1 MKRLIGKM
9 IVTSGIVVALAGC
22 GSSASSGPT
31 QSNSAPAAAAATTT
45 WTTAPD
51 SAGQGAPA
59 DASGQPAPADS
70 QQASGGG
77 GQGGPGVMG
86 QVVSIDGTTM
96 VVKGQGDQGADIT
109 VTLNDSTKIS
119 KQTTV
124 DIASV
129 PVGESVTAMGVQEGN
144 VFTATQIRIGATTD
158 AGGPGGRGAGG
169 TPQAGGPGADQQ
181 GGTPPAGGADQQG
194 QAGGNRGQRLSG
206 TVEALA
212 DGTLT
217 VKTTDGTSILVR
229 LAENGQVTQQV
240 DGTQADITVGAQV
253 MVVGAQTDS
262 AVTATQIS
270 VMPATTKQQ

>member
-1 MKRLIGKM
+1 
-9 IVTSGIVVALAGC
+9 
-22 GSSASSGPT
+22 
-31 QSNSAPAAAAATTT
+31 
-45 WTTAPD
+45 
-51 SAGQGAPA
+51 
-59 DASGQPAPADS
+59 
-70 QQASGGG
+70 
-77 GQGGPGVMG
+77 MG
-86 QVVSIDGTTM
+86 EVVSIDGTTI

-144 VFTATQIRIGATTD
+144 VFTATQIRVGATTD
-158 AGGPGGRGAGG
+158 VGGPGGRGAGG

-181 GGTPPAGGADQQG
+181 GGTPPAGDASQQGGGPSGTNQQGGTPPAGGADQQG
-194 QAGGNRGQRLSG
+194 QAGGNRGQRISG
-206 TVEALA
+206 TVEAVA

-217 VKTTDGTSILVR
+217 VKTADGTSILVH

-240 DGTQADITVGAQV
+240 DGAQADITVGAQV
-253 MVVGAQTDS
+253 MVVGAQMDS

>member
-59 DASGQPAPADS
+59 DASSQPAPADS
-70 QQASGGG
+70 QQSPGGG

-86 QVVSIDGTTM
+86 QVASIDGTTM
-96 VVKGQGDQGADIT
+96 VVKGQGGQGADIT

-119 KQTTV
+119 KQATV

-206 TVEALA
+206 TVEAMA

-217 VKTTDGTSILVR
+217 VKTADGTSILVR

>member
-1 MKRLIGKM
+1 
-9 IVTSGIVVALAGC
+9 
-22 GSSASSGPT
+22 
-31 QSNSAPAAAAATTT
+31 
-45 WTTAPD
+45 
-51 SAGQGAPA
+51 
-59 DASGQPAPADS
+59 
-70 QQASGGG
+70 
-77 GQGGPGVMG
+77 MG
-86 QVVSIDGTTM
+86 QVVSIDGTTI

-109 VTLNDSTKIS
+109 VTLNDSTKYT

-181 GGTPPAGGADQQG
+181 GGTPPAGDAGQQGGGSGGADQQG

-206 TVEALA
+206 TVEAVA

>member
-1 MKRLIGKM
+1 
-9 IVTSGIVVALAGC
+9 
-22 GSSASSGPT
+22 
-31 QSNSAPAAAAATTT
+31 
-45 WTTAPD
+45 
-51 SAGQGAPA
+51 
-59 DASGQPAPADS
+59 
-70 QQASGGG
+70 
-77 GQGGPGVMG
+77 MG